1 MTYKVLLCYIP
12 LRLHMPSWHLAAH
25 EVVVKYHSLHHVWHS
40 SSEITARHCTVSN
53 HMHPIKTVLHL
64 CYIKSLKL
72 KISKLN
78 NNYLIFIV
86 NKFNNLWSL
95 TFNITFT
102 CMSYQYSTWCWQK
115 FYFPHKFLFLI
126 LLYTSFLVFIC
137 YWKCWQLKQITS
149 KMDLW

>member
-1 MTYKVLLCYIP
+1 MTYKVPLCYIP
-12 LRLHMPSWHLAAH
+12 LRLHMPSWHSAAH

-40 SSEITARHCTVSN
+40 SSEITARHCIVLN

-72 KISKLN
+72 KISKLYY
-78 NNYLIFIV
+78 NYLIFIV
-86 NKFNNLWSL
+86 NKISKSLIFNV
-95 TFNITFT
+95 TFVP
-102 CMSYQYSTWCWQK
+102 YQYSTWCWQK

-126 LLYTSFLVFIC
+126 LLYTSFLIFIC